1 MSGELLSTTKP
12 LKLKHPNLFLIFR
25 YHKRLLIMNRMINR
39 GWGWEVL
46 KGIVALAVA
55 VIIFLNPADALVAI
69 ATYLGA
75 LAIIAGL
82 VIIIMALYKKAGFW
96 QLFFGQGIIYAL
108 IGLLIITYPKVTAS
122 LLIFLIG
129 LFITILGIIQL
140 SAWLRLREVMPA
152 RPLNLV
158 TAVISILVGG
168 TLLFNPFEGAVLAT
182 VIMGIYAVL
191 YASTR
196 FYTAYELARHKR
208 NVNSGTEEE

>member
-1 MSGELLSTTKP
+1 
-12 LKLKHPNLFLIFR
+12 
-25 YHKRLLIMNRMINR
+25 MNRMINR

-46 KGIVALAVA
+46 KGLIALALAVM
-55 VIIFLNPADALVAI
+55 IFLNPADALVAI

-75 LAIIAGL
+75 LAIIMGL
-82 VIIIMALYKKAGFW
+82 VIIIMSLYKKSGFW

-108 IGLLIITYPKVTAS
+108 IGLLIIIYPELSAS

-140 SAWLRLREVMPA
+140 SSWLRLREVMPA
-152 RPLNLV
+152 RSLLLL
-158 TAVISILVGG
+158 TAVISILVGV

-182 VIMGIYAVL
+182 IIMGIYAVL

-196 FYTAYELARHKR
+196 FYTAYAMAK
-208 NVNSGTEEE
+208 T

>member
-1 MSGELLSTTKP
+1 MNT
-12 LKLKHPNLFLIFR
+12 LF
-25 YHKRLLIMNRMINR
+25 NR
-39 GWGWEVL
+39 GWGLEIL
-46 KGIVALAVA
+46 KGLVALAVA
-55 VIIFLNPADALVAI
+55 VIIFLKPADALVAI

-75 LAIIAGL
+75 LAIIIGL
-82 VIIIMALYKKAGFW
+82 VIIIMSLYRKSGFW

-140 SAWLRLREVMPA
+140 SAWFKMREIMPA
-152 RPLNLV
+152 RTLALF
-158 TAVISILVGG
+158 TGIISILVGVIF
-168 TLLFNPFEGAVLAT
+168 LFNPFKGALLAT

-196 FYTAYELARHKR
+196 FYTAFQMAKR
-208 NVNSGTEEE
+208 KGL